1 MSLPDRVRRL
11 LQAAAQY
18 SSAAAA
24 TYIAIARIA
33 AAAIAVSGFIIEFS
47 LWWVFELGQATPK
60 LQAARIR
67 LVRECS

>member
-24 TYIAIARIA
+24 THIAIARIA
-33 AAAIAVSGFIIEFS
+33 AAIVVSGFIIEFS
-47 LWWVFELGQATPK
+47 LWLVFELGQAALE

-67 LVRECS
+67 FVRECS